1 MFGISFAELAIIF
14 LLVLIVM
21 GPEKLPEVARWA
33 GKGLRELRKAS
44 NTVRNALEAE
54 QFDNPTPS
62 SRRIKSASPGASS
75 PTSNGASSSTSAD
88 SSAAADAEPDTASGG
103 LDQIDG
109 DRFDEMLERQYQLGA
124 DERGTDAVDIA
135 DAEQTDDTATVELPR
150 PNPDAGAA
158 LFDVALPATVSA
170 EAA

>member
-54 QFDNPTPS
+54 QFDTHSS
-62 SRRIKSASPGASS
+62 SRRIEPAAPHA
-75 PTSNGASSSTSAD
+75 SAD
-88 SSAAADAEPDTASGG
+88 KLTVGADSTGPKTGSATGG
-103 LDQIDG
+103 LDQVDG
-109 DRFDEMLERQYQLGA
+109 DRFDEMLERQYQIGA
-124 DERGTDAVDIA
+124 NEPGTDTVDIA
-135 DAEQTDDTATVELPR
+135 DADQANDTVTVELPD
-150 PNPDAGAA
+150 PNSDAGAA
-158 LFDVALPATVSA
+158 LFDVALPSTVSA